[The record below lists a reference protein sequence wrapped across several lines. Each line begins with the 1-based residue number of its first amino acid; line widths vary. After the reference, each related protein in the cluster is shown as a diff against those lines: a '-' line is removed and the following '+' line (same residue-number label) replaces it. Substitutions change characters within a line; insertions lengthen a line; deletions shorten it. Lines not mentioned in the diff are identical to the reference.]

1 MRPRPHSVRRPS
13 CGPRGAV
20 TWRLRYY
27 PRPWLPLRAPRRE
40 ALVPLAFHAHPPQ
53 GQVLPCPHCRFPPR
67 PTQDTG
73 QQAAWARF
81 LGLPPRPESTPG
93 RGSPPDG
100 RGVAVSWDGSLAGDT
115 ARKTTTHLQ
124 AHEGVLGLTAD
135 SQEGKEE
142 CRAHSVEK
150 AGLPDV
156 GKFPRESQP
165 SGQVTRSFTACQLCL
180 RRAVSSLLS
189 PVSPPMAHL
198 GSTTQQ

>member
-1 MRPRPHSVRRPS
+1 MRPRPHSARRPS
-13 CGPRGAV
+13 CSPWGAV
-20 TWRLRYY
+20 TWRLCATALS
-27 PRPWLPLRAPRRE
+27 PGSCSGPPGGRPW
-40 ALVPLAFHAHPPQ
+40 VPTH
-53 GQVLPCPHCRFPPR
+53 LPCAPTSGTGTAMSPLPFPPP
-67 PTQDTG
+67 PTPDTG
-73 QQAAWARF
+73 QQAAWAHF
-81 LGLPPRPESTPG
+81 FGLPPHPESTPG

-100 RGVAVSWDGSLAGDT
+100 RGVAVSWEGSLAGDT
-115 ARKTTTHLQ
+115 ARKNTIHLQ

-142 CRAHSVEK
+142 RRAHSVEK

-198 GSTTQQ
+198 GSTMQ